1 MSWCICRQCALAVMS
16 LLLIGCA
23 PSKGPFLMVEMCLS
37 NAEGVREFREELK
50 SIASSEKM
58 EFIDNS
64 RNAQRGLETLGNA
77 GNERKD
83 DTSVVDLRVIR
94 GDGTAISAAN
104 LGLPGY
110 QMAVGFTEG
119 SGVPPARAIAARTLS
134 RLKMRWTVEPV
145 PNGFGAAPM
154 PGCR

>member
-1 MSWCICRQCALAVMS
+1 MSCRIRRQCGLVVVS
-16 LLLIGCA
+16 LLLLSCA
-23 PSKGPFLMVEMCLS
+23 PAKRPFLMVEMCLS
-37 NAEGVREFREELK
+37 DAQGVADFREELRL
-50 SIASSEKM
+50 IASAENMK
-58 EFIDNS
+58 FIDNS
-64 RNAQRGLETLGNA
+64 RNTEYGTQTIGGS
-77 GNERKD
+77 GD
-83 DTSVVDLRVIR
+83 DRNGGSPVVDLRLIR

-119 SGVPPARAIAARTLS
+119 SGVPIAREIAARTVS

-145 PNGFGAAPM
+145 PEGSGAKPM